1 MEVETIFD
9 DAKLMAVLSRL
20 QLGHDFGGQYKK
32 TIPERTMNSWTELKK
47 YKCGGSNVGTRW
59 HQERSQTQKPSYGKK
74 VRKNFQPERRRYRR
88 EMDHPK
94 THPYRFHE
102 YHPLKITL
110 EKVFMQIG
118 DKDEEKR
125 D

>member
-1 MEVETIFD
+1 
-9 DAKLMAVLSRL
+9 
-20 QLGHDFGGQYKK
+20 
-32 TIPERTMNSWTELKK
+32 
-47 YKCGGSNVGTRW
+47 
-59 HQERSQTQKPSYGKK
+59 
-74 VRKNFQPERRRYRR
+74 
-88 EMDHPK
+88 MDHPK

-125 D
+125 DQQETTKANITNITDRQDIQTTVEI